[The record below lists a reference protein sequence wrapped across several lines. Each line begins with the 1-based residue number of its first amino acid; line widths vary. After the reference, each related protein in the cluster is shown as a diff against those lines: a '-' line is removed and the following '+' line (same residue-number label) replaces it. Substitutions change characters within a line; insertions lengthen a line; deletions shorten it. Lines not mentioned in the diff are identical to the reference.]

1 MSKEVDN
8 DLMNDNNIN
17 NNFNQDN
24 SFSSFIFN
32 SYNNYNQEYNEE
44 DDLDNKM
51 DNLSINDAINNI
63 NDYNKNINLNKS
75 KNSSINIS
83 ISNNSNKDLTES
95 KSTQFSSIINF
106 TLSTNAEKIY
116 EHLYENKFKI
126 KNSIIIS
133 DEEEI
138 NREIYIKL
146 IEDFYNNNTKNNI
159 QLDKNMNKICFLS
172 IDSKKVDK
180 LYEKLNEV
188 YGSQKKVMILQGGKG
203 KKMKNDYNKF
213 TEFVRNIDI
222 FIAIPDVFYKL
233 LSIGFIKIY
242 QFSLLFIDDCHLCEG
257 NHPYNSI
264 MQEFYYYYFYREKYL
279 NIKNS
284 FKLPNI
290 LGFTTSSFSDK
301 KTITNDSKYKQ
312 SLINISENLDCQ
324 IIISPKLFYN
334 SFDEKNED
342 VYIEYIQV
350 ESHLKDKNN
359 YTNLYKILSHYFVEK
374 MIKLC
379 LNSFLTQNKNKNLFV
394 NKEQIKSIAENYL
407 HIINKKFF
415 STKYE
420 EYVKIEANEKNL
432 PFFSQNSYIFSIF
445 EEMQKYLVIIMQNL
459 DVQGI
464 INIFYKYLNLYQN
477 FLNQKKIEDNIVINE
492 IKYLIGIIKDCI
504 NAFEHLLKKNFN
516 YQNDRLNKFSSYLN
530 KIYSKNKD
538 IKTIIFVPTRKLAYV
553 LNEYIN
559 RNNFYKSEYIA
570 GVNIK
575 KEEYLYLSLTTK
587 ITNNVLTE
595 RIKGFNEGDTNIL
608 ICTPSVYENLEI
620 TKCDYIIIFN
630 ELSNSNWD
638 YTRIKN
644 LAMNN
649 KSNLIIFTLNENNIK
664 NYFMKKIIENDR
676 IMIFFEQNDI
686 MKDFRGKNYLEEK
699 LENIKKQNYYIIE
712 ETQAK
717 VSMRNSMMIFN
728 VINNWFLQQNKKL
741 IIVKFI
747 DEYFIDKVKKYKCKI
762 ELNEM
767 FGSVKIFSHT
777 YGDKQASEFDCY
789 LQLIS
794 FLHKIGIIDN
804 NLKIKDK

>member
-1 MSKEVDN
+1 MSEEINN
-8 DLMNDNNIN
+8 DLINDNNN
-17 NNFNQDN
+17 NAINQDN

-32 SYNNYNQEYNEE
+32 SYNNYNQEYTEE
-44 DDLDNKM
+44 DDLDDKM
-51 DNLSINDAINNI
+51 DNLSINNAIHNS
-63 NDYNKNINLNKS
+63 NDDNNKNLNNN

-83 ISNNSNKDLTES
+83 TSNNSNLVAS
-95 KSTQFSSIINF
+95 KSTEFSSVINLP
-106 TLSTNAEKIY
+106 LSPNAEKIY
-116 EHLYENKFKI
+116 EHLYEKKFKI

-138 NREIYIKL
+138 NREIYLKI
-146 IEDFYNNNTKNNI
+146 IEDFYNNNINSNMH
-159 QLDKNMNKICFLS
+159 LDKNMNKICFLA

-188 YGSQKKVMILQGGKG
+188 YGLQKKVMILQGGKG

-257 NHPYNSI
+257 NHPYNII

-290 LGFTTSSFSDK
+290 LGFTSSPFSDK
-301 KTITNDSKYKQ
+301 KTITNDNKYKQ

-334 SFDEKNED
+334 SLDEKNED
-342 VYIEYIQV
+342 VYIDYIQV

-359 YTNLYKILSHYFVEK
+359 YTNLYKILSHYFIEK

-379 LNSFLTQNKNKNLFV
+379 INSFLTQNKNKNLFV
-394 NKEQIKSIAENYL
+394 NKEQIKSLAENYL
-407 HIINKKFF
+407 HIINQKFF
-415 STKYE
+415 SVNFE

-459 DVQGI
+459 DIQGI

-477 FLNQKKIEDNIVINE
+477 ILNQKKIEDNKVINE

-504 NAFEHLLKKNFN
+504 NAFEHLLKKNFS

-530 KIYSKNKD
+530 NIYSKNKD
-538 IKTIIFVPTRKLAYV
+538 IKAIIFVPTRKLAY
-553 LNEYIN
+553 LLSEYIN
-559 RNNFYKSEYIA
+559 RNNLYKSEYIA
-570 GVNIK
+570 GVNTK
-575 KEEYLYLSLTTK
+575 KEEYLYLSLSTK
-587 ITNNVLTE
+587 LTNNILTE
-595 RIKGFNEGDTNIL
+595 RIKRFNEGDTNIL
-608 ICTPSVYENLEI
+608 ICTPSVIDNLQI

-644 LAMNN
+644 LAINN
-649 KSNLIIFTLNENNIK
+649 KSKLIIFTLNENNIR
-664 NYFMKKIIENDR
+664 NYFMKKIIENDK

-699 LENIKKQNYYIIE
+699 LENIKKQSYYIIE

-717 VSMRNSMMIFN
+717 VSMRNSMMIYN

-741 IIVKFI
+741 IIDKFI
-747 DEYFIDKVKKYKCKI
+747 DEYFIDKIKKYKCKI

-767 FGSVKIFSHT
+767 FGGTKIFSHT
-777 YGDKQASEFDCY
+777 YGDKQTSEFDCY

>member
-1 MSKEVDN
+1 MSEGIN
-8 DLMNDNNIN
+8 NNIINDNNNIIN
-17 NNFNQDN
+17 NNQDI

-32 SYNNYNQEYNEE
+32 SYSNYNQEYNDE

-51 DNLSINDAINNI
+51 DNLSINKANHNSNI
-63 NDYNKNINLNKS
+63 DNDSNSNLNNKF
-75 KNSSINIS
+75 SSINMQS
-83 ISNNSNKDLTES
+83 SNNPNLAES
-95 KSTQFSSIINF
+95 KSTEFSSVINF
-106 TLSTNAEKIY
+106 PLSPNAEKIY
-116 EHLYENKFKI
+116 EHLYESKFKI

-138 NREIYIKL
+138 NREIYIKI
-146 IEDFYNNNTKNNI
+146 IEDFYNNNINNSKNF
-159 QLDKNMNKICFLS
+159 DKNMNKICFLS

-257 NHPYNSI
+257 NHPYNII

-290 LGFTTSSFSDK
+290 LGFTSSPFSDK
-301 KTITNDSKYKQ
+301 KTITNDNKYKQ

-342 VYIEYIQV
+342 AYIEYIQV

-359 YTNLYKILSHYFVEK
+359 YANLYKILSHYFIEK

-379 LNSFLTQNKNKNLFV
+379 INSFLTQNKNKNLSV
-394 NKEQIKSIAENYL
+394 NKEQIKILAENYL
-407 HIINKKFF
+407 HIINQKFF
-415 STKYE
+415 STNFE
-420 EYVKIEANEKNL
+420 EYAKIEANEKNL
-432 PFFSQNSYIFSIF
+432 PFFSQNSYLFSIF

-464 INIFYKYLNLYQN
+464 ISIFYKYLNLYQN
-477 FLNQKKIEDNIVINE
+477 ILNQKKVEDNKAINE

-504 NAFEHLLKKNFN
+504 NAFEHLLKKNFS
-516 YQNDRLNKFSSYLN
+516 YQNDRKDKFSSYLN
-530 KIYSKNKD
+530 NIYSKNKN
-538 IKTIIFVPTRKLAYV
+538 IKIIIFVPTRKLACV
-553 LNEYIN
+553 LSEYIN
-559 RNNFYKSEYIA
+559 RNNFYKSEFIA
-570 GVNIK
+570 GVNTK
-575 KEEYLYLSLTTK
+575 KEEYLYLSLSTK
-587 ITNNVLTE
+587 ITNNVLNE
-595 RIKGFNEGDTNIL
+595 RIKRFNESDTNIL
-608 ICTPSVYENLEI
+608 ICTPSVIDNLQI

-630 ELSNSNWD
+630 ELSNTNWD
-638 YTRIKN
+638 YIRIKN
-644 LAMNN
+644 LGINN
-649 KSNLIIFTLNENNIK
+649 KSKIIIFTLNKNNAK
-664 NYFMKKIIENDR
+664 SYFMKKIIESDK

-686 MKDFRGKNYLEEK
+686 VKDFRGKNYLNEK

-717 VSMRNSMMIFN
+717 VSMRNSMMIYN

-741 IIVKFI
+741 IVDKFI
-747 DEYFIDKVKKYKCKI
+747 DEYFIDKAKKYKCKI

-767 FGSVKIFSHT
+767 FGGAKIFSHT
-777 YGDKQASEFDCY
+777 YGDKQTSEFDCY

>member
-1 MSKEVDN
+1 
-8 DLMNDNNIN
+8 
-17 NNFNQDN
+17 
-24 SFSSFIFN
+24 
-32 SYNNYNQEYNEE
+32 
-44 DDLDNKM
+44 
-51 DNLSINDAINNI
+51 
-63 NDYNKNINLNKS
+63 
-75 KNSSINIS
+75 
-83 ISNNSNKDLTES
+83 
-95 KSTQFSSIINF
+95 
-106 TLSTNAEKIY
+106 
-116 EHLYENKFKI
+116 
-126 KNSIIIS
+126 
-133 DEEEI
+133 
-138 NREIYIKL
+138 
-146 IEDFYNNNTKNNI
+146 
-159 QLDKNMNKICFLS
+159 
-172 IDSKKVDK
+172 
-180 LYEKLNEV
+180 
-188 YGSQKKVMILQGGKG
+188 MILQGGKG

-257 NHPYNSI
+257 NHPYNII

-290 LGFTTSSFSDK
+290 LGFTSSPFSDK
-301 KTITNDSKYKQ
+301 KTITNDNKYKQ

-334 SFDEKNED
+334 SLDEKNED
-342 VYIEYIQV
+342 VYIDYIQV

-359 YTNLYKILSHYFVEK
+359 YTNLYKILSHYFIEK

-379 LNSFLTQNKNKNLFV
+379 INSFLTQNKNKNLFV
-394 NKEQIKSIAENYL
+394 NKEQIKSLAENYL
-407 HIINKKFF
+407 HIINQKFF
-415 STKYE
+415 SVNFE

-459 DVQGI
+459 DIQGI

-477 FLNQKKIEDNIVINE
+477 ILNQKKIEDNKVINE

-504 NAFEHLLKKNFN
+504 NAFEHLLKKNFS

-530 KIYSKNKD
+530 NIYSKNKD
-538 IKTIIFVPTRKLAYV
+538 IKAIIFVPTRKLAY
-553 LNEYIN
+553 LLSEYIN
-559 RNNFYKSEYIA
+559 RNNLYKSEYIA
-570 GVNIK
+570 GVNTK
-575 KEEYLYLSLTTK
+575 KEEYLYLSLSTK
-587 ITNNVLTE
+587 LTNNILTE
-595 RIKGFNEGDTNIL
+595 RIKRFNEGDTNIL
-608 ICTPSVYENLEI
+608 ICTPSVIDNLQI

-644 LAMNN
+644 LAINN
-649 KSNLIIFTLNENNIK
+649 KSKLIIFTLNENNIR
-664 NYFMKKIIENDR
+664 NYFMKKIIENDK

-699 LENIKKQNYYIIE
+699 LENIKKQSYYIIE

-717 VSMRNSMMIFN
+717 VSMRNSMMIYN

-741 IIVKFI
+741 IIDKFI
-747 DEYFIDKVKKYKCKI
+747 DEYFIDKIKKYKCKI

-767 FGSVKIFSHT
+767 FGGTKIFSHT
-777 YGDKQASEFDCY
+777 YGDKQTSEFDCY